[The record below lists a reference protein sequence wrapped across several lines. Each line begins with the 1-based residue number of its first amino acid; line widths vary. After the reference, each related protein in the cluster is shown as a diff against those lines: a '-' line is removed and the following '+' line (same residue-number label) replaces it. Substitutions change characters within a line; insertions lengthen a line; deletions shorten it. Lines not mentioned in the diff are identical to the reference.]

1 MKELVIASRNE
12 KKIEEIKEILK
23 GLNLKIFT
31 LKDFPEVPLVKEDG
45 ETFRENAM
53 KKSQE
58 CQKLIGKVVL
68 AEDSG
73 LEVLAL
79 SGAPGVYSAR
89 FAGKEQDDQRNIE
102 KLLKLL
108 ENVPKEKRK
117 ATFKSVVA
125 VTFVDGKT
133 KVVSGTYSGWIN
145 FKPKGRFGF
154 GYDPVFIAPEY
165 QKTFAE
171 LSPEVKN
178 RISHRAKALKKAKR
192 ILKYSPQR
200 HREHGELQR
209 K

>member
-1 MKELVIASRNE
+1 M
-12 KKIEEIKEILK
+12 
-23 GLNLKIFT
+23 KIFT
-31 LKDFPEVPLVKEDG
+31 LKDFPEIPLVKEDG

-58 CQKLIGKVVL
+58 CQRLLGKVVL

-79 SGAPGVYSAR
+79 GGAPGVYSAR
-89 FAGKEQDDQRNIE
+89 FAGREQNDQKNID

-108 ENVPKEKRK
+108 KNVPEKKRK
-117 ATFKSVVA
+117 AVFKSTVA
-125 VTFVDGKT
+125 ITFADGKT

-171 LSPEVKN
+171 LSPGTKN
-178 RISHRAKALKKAKR
+178 KISHRAKALKKAKK
-192 ILKYSPQR
+192 ILEKV
-200 HREHGELQR
+200 LAV
-209 K
+209 

>member
-1 MKELVIASRNE
+1 MMKELVIASRNE

-31 LKDFPEVPLVKEDG
+31 LKDFPEIPLVKEDG

-58 CQKLIGKVVL
+58 CQRLIGKVVL
-68 AEDSG
+68 GEDSG
-73 LEVLAL
+73 LEVFAL
-79 SGAPGVYSAR
+79 GGAPGVYSAR
-89 FAGKEQDDQRNIE
+89 FAGREQDDKKNIA

-108 ENVPKEKRK
+108 KNVPEKKRK
-117 ATFKSVVA
+117 AAFKSVVA
-125 VTFVDGKT
+125 VTFAGGKT
-133 KVVSGTYSGWIN
+133 KIVSGTYSGWIN
-145 FKPKGRFGF
+145 FKPKGSFGF

-178 RISHRAKALKKAKR
+178 RISHRAKALRKAKK
-192 ILKYSPQR
+192 ILEKV
-200 HREHGELQR
+200 LAV
-209 K
+209 

>member
-1 MKELVIASRNE
+1 MKDLIIASRNE

-23 GLNLKIFT
+23 NLNFKILT
-31 LKDFPEVPLVKEDG
+31 LKDFPEIPLVREDG
-45 ETFRENAM
+45 KTFRENAI

-58 CQKLIGKVVL
+58 CQRLAGKVVL

-73 LEVLAL
+73 LEVDAL

-89 FAGKEQDDQRNIE
+89 FAGKEQDDQRNIK

-117 ATFKSVVA
+117 AVFKTVVA
-125 VTFVDGKT
+125 ITSLDGET
-133 KVVSGTYSGWIN
+133 RVVSGSYSGWIN

-154 GYDPVFIAPEY
+154 GYDPVFVAPEY

-178 RISHRAKALKKAKR
+178 RISHRAKALKKAKK
-192 ILKYSPQR
+192 ILAV
-200 HREHGELQR
+200 
-209 K
+209 

>member
-1 MKELVIASRNE
+1 MKDLIIASRNE

-23 GLNLKIFT
+23 NLNFKILT
-31 LKDFPEVPLVKEDG
+31 LKDFPEIPLVREDG
-45 ETFRENAM
+45 KTFRENAI

-58 CQKLIGKVVL
+58 CQRLAGKVVL

-73 LEVLAL
+73 LEVDAL

-89 FAGKEQDDQRNIE
+89 FAGKEQDDQRNIK

-117 ATFKSVVA
+117 AVFKTVVA
-125 VTFVDGKT
+125 ITSLDGET
-133 KVVSGTYSGWIN
+133 RVVSGSYSGWIN

-154 GYDPVFIAPEY
+154 GYDPVFVAPEY

-178 RISHRAKALKKAKR
+178 KISHRAKALRKAKK
-192 ILKYSPQR
+192 ILEKV
-200 HREHGELQR
+200 LAV
-209 K
+209 

>member
-1 MKELVIASRNE
+1 MKELVIASRNG

-23 GLNLKIFT
+23 DLNLKILT
-31 LKDFPEVPLVKEDG
+31 LEDFPKIPPVKENG

-58 CQKLIGKVVL
+58 CQRLLGKVVL

-79 SGAPGVYSAR
+79 CGAPGIYSAR
-89 FAGKEQDDQRNIE
+89 FAGKKQDDKKNIK

-117 ATFKSVVA
+117 AVFKSTVA
-125 VTFVDGKT
+125 ITFVDGKT

-145 FKPKGRFGF
+145 FKPEGKFGF

-192 ILKYSPQR
+192 ILKDLTTENTEST
-200 HREHGELQR
+200 EN
-209 K
+209 